1 MSFNIN
7 NTLLGKL
14 FINNSYY
21 IYNLNKVIKFNEI
34 IKKENWTCYFS
45 YNYNNKNILI
55 SNIFL
60 HNDKKNISYEEL
72 LYKDMNNSLLLL
84 NNDFH
89 LILKNKKKI
98 NIDKIPKTFYKEYL

>member
-21 IYNLNKVIKFNEI
+21 IYNLNKVIKFHEI
-34 IKKENWTCYFS
+34 IRKENWICNFS
-45 YNYNNKNILI
+45 YQYNNKNILI

-72 LYKDMNNSLLLL
+72 LYKDMNNSLLVLDT
-84 NNDFH
+84 DFH
-89 LILKNKKKI
+89 IILKNKKTI